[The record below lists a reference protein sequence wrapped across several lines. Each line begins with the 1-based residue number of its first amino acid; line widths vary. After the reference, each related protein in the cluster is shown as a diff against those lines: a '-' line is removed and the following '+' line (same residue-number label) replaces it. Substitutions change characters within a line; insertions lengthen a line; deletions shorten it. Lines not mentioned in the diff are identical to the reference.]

1 MGLFLY
7 SSFFDPVIATSTG
20 KCEGRAT
27 QDAVAEEC
35 NDVAICRLFNAL
47 GNERIITMKLWP
59 YVLGAWLVL
68 TGLNSVISL
77 NFQYEKMVLGVLA
90 LVAGVLVILR
100 K

>member
-1 MGLFLY
+1 
-7 SSFFDPVIATSTG
+7 
-20 KCEGRAT
+20 
-27 QDAVAEEC
+27 
-35 NDVAICRLFNAL
+35 
-47 GNERIITMKLWP
+47 MKLWP

-68 TGLNSVISL
+68 NGLNSVINL